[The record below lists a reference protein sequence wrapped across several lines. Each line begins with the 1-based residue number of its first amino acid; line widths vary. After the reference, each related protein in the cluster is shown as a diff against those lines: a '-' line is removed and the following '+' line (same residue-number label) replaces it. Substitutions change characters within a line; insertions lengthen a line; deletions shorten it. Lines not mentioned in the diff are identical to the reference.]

1 MKYIL
6 EIARSI
12 STWSLHLTGEVSKRA
27 LSRERAEFPEPS
39 LIQIF
44 RLCDRDNEMMIN
56 IIAPVIVC
64 GRKIIR

>member
-27 LSRERAEFPEPS
+27 LSRERAEPS

-44 RLCDRDNEMMIN
+44 RLCDRDNQMMIN
-56 IIAPVIVC
+56 IIAPVIV
-64 GRKIIR
+64 

>member
-27 LSRERAEFPEPS
+27 LSRERAEFLEPS

-44 RLCDRDNEMMIN
+44 RLYDRDNQMMIN
-56 IIAPVIVC
+56 IIAPVIVR

>member
-44 RLCDRDNEMMIN
+44 RLCNRDKMMIN
-56 IIAPVIVC
+56 IIAPVLVC
-64 GRKIIR
+64 GRKIIK

>member
-27 LSRERAEFPEPS
+27 LSRERAEFLEPS

-44 RLCDRDNEMMIN
+44 RLYDRDNQMMIN
-56 IIAPVIVC
+56 IIAPVIV
-64 GRKIIR
+64 